1 MEIPT
6 EMINILLCDDERK
19 ITNQLAKYINTFYK
33 SLNKE
38 YTITICHSGLELNK
52 LIDQRLKMDVIFLDI
67 DLKDSNGIA
76 LARKIRTTDKK
87 VKNNIYF

>member
-52 LIDQRLKMDVIFLDI
+52 LIDNV
-67 DLKDSNGIA
+67 
-76 LARKIRTTDKK
+76 
-87 VKNNIYF
+87 